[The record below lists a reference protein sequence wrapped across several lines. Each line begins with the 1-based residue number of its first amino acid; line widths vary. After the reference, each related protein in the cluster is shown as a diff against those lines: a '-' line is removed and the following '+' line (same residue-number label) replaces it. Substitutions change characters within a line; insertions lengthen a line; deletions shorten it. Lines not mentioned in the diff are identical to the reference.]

1 MRQAEIDRREK
12 KIFLIA
18 QSHIRRWLSLKD
30 TKEILHQGECLVA
43 HLDASVA
50 EIDRLEDN

>member
-1 MRQAEIDRREK
+1 MRQAGVDRREK

-18 QSHIRRWLSLKD
+18 QSHIRRWLSIED
-30 TKEILHQGECLVA
+30 TKERIREGECLVA